1 MKRTVAPFALAALLV
16 LSLTSCGG
24 NPDSSADSVSS
35 VSGTQSNGVQVAG
48 SADMAAPVEMDLE
61 GLTPV
66 YGSSLNDGVY
76 DITVDSSSSMFKIVS
91 CRLTVEG
98 GKMTAVMTMGGAGY
112 LYVYMGTGEQA
123 AAAGEDSYIPFVE
136 DESGAHTYTVPVEA
150 LNTGIDC
157 AAFSKNKEMWY
168 DRTLIFRADSL
179 PMDAFADGVI
189 ATAESLGLADGS
201 YTVDVKLSGGSG
213 RASVESPAQLTV
225 ENGKATATIV
235 WGSSNYDYMKVDGI
249 QYDLVNT
256 EGNSAFAIPVLGFD
270 FPMPVQANTVAM
282 STPHEIEYTLFF
294 DSTTI
299 QAQP

>member
-1 MKRTVAPFALAALLV
+1 MKRTLVPFALAAALV
-16 LSLTSCGG
+16 LSLTACGE
-24 NPDSSADSVSS
+24 NPDSSADSVPS
-35 VSGTQSNGVQVAG
+35 VSGAQSNGVQVAG

-66 YGSSLNDGVY
+66 YASSLNNGVY

-91 CRLTVEG
+91 CRLTVEDG
-98 GKMTAVMTMGGAGY
+98 GMTAVMTMSGTGY

-213 RASVESPAQLTV
+213 RASVESPTLLTV
-225 ENGKATATIV
+225 ENGAAKAVNA
-235 WGSSNYDYMKVDGI
+235 
-249 QYDLVNT
+249 DLK
-256 EGNSAFAIPVLGFD
+256 L
-270 FPMPVQANTVAM
+270 
-282 STPHEIEYTLFF
+282 
-294 DSTTI
+294 
-299 QAQP
+299 